1 MQAFRFGEKEM
12 DWIDEELRK
21 TGFREGLEDLDDL
34 EVGKK
39 WLGRKIVSS
48 GVEMSELCRL
58 VYMFG

>member
-1 MQAFRFGEKEM
+1 VQAFRFGEKEM